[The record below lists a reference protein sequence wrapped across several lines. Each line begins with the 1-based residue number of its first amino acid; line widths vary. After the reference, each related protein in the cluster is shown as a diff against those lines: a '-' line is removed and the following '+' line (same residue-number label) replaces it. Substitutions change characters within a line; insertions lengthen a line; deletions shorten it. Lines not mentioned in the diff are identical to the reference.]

1 MGSNDYL
8 DGLKWRSDLHERVS
22 YYWYEHL
29 WNLGHR
35 RPISSRRPKLCSKYQ
50 DLIFK
55 VQFSRLSP
63 QDDLKWKNDL
73 HGLSSS
79 RRNDWFWYKKRSNP
93 SSYAKVRAIGVQPYH
108 EARCGAPHQTHV
120 WRVAREDSLCCET
133 DLNLKMISDQKTL
146 NMKVVRLVET
156 VKIAFGL
163 IFIRD
168 RLPPQKRPARCSQF
182 KPNSFGKFG

>member
-1 MGSNDYL
+1 MDSNGEVIYI
-8 DGLKWRSDLHERVS
+8 KKIPYCRH
-22 YYWYEHL
+22 EHL

-35 RPISSRRPKLCSKYQ
+35 HPISSRRPKLCSKYQ

-55 VQFSRLSP
+55 VQFRRLSP

-79 RRNDWFWYKKRSNP
+79 RRSDWFWYKNRSNP
-93 SSYAKVRAIGVQPYH
+93 SSYAKVRVIEVQPCH
-108 EARCGAPHQTHV
+108 EARCGTPHQTHV
-120 WRVAREDSLCCET
+120 SRVARGDSLCCET
-133 DLNLKMISDQKTL
+133 DLAPKMISDQKTF

-163 IFIRD
+163 VFIRD
-168 RLPPQKRPARCSQF
+168 RLPPQKGPARCSRF
-182 KPNSFGKFG
+182 KPNSVGKFG